1 MHTGQMLLVLGA
13 LVIFSMLALSMNS
26 SILTSTETSIET
38 ESIRTATDV
47 AQSMTSEITS
57 KEFDLA
63 VTNGT
68 LDDIMDLTAPYSLG
82 PAWNESY
89 PNYNDVDDFDDFSK
103 TVTTPRLGDFTINV
117 EVKYVPRNNPDQVVY
132 YRTKMKRIK
141 VVVNGPS
148 LENPVTVYSW
158 KCY

>member
-38 ESIRTATDV
+38 ESIRTATDI
-47 AQSMTSEITS
+47 AQSMTAEITS
-57 KEFDLA
+57 KSFDHA
-63 VTNGT
+63 TTNGT
-68 LDDIMDLTAPYSLG
+68 VDDIMDFTAPDLLG
-82 PAWNESY
+82 PESESY
-89 PNYNDVDDFDDFSK
+89 PNYNDVDDFDGFSK

-117 EVKYVPRNNPDQVVY
+117 QVKYVPRNNPDQVVY
-132 YRTKMKRIK
+132 YRTKMKRIR
-141 VVVNGPS
+141 VVVDGSS
-148 LENPVTVYSW
+148 LENPITVYSW